1 MTTVLLWG
9 DRWWLARQK
18 MPVPFAGMGQAAAM
32 LAAAWPEKNRR
43 LRVVYQPDDFV
54 TVPAT
59 CPNTSRA
66 TLALALAEEHPAVG
80 HPGLVWGYEPIL
92 PAGETYNTLLHHE
105 TRPALFAL
113 VQQLEEEGFTVDS
126 VWPLP
131 TWLNALPPDL
141 TDSGAITI
149 FALHTDRFCIYR
161 HSAAGVR
168 TVHVGQGSGALA
180 SLVTLLRPIVA
191 ENPAEFILCVPT
203 DDAILATVEE
213 SMALG
218 ANHVVGIFTIQEAL
232 AKSAPLPPKHP
243 AQLLPP
249 VPRFTASR
257 VVNSVTLLLFLAAVA
272 GAAGYTHRWFRTRAE
287 LTERVVARQQLETE
301 TEHLRTNR
309 AQISSLRAE
318 ITALSLRSPRVSEFL
333 RKVTTTIPP
342 EVVVTTLKITADAF
356 TAGGWARPG
365 AAETWA
371 QRFGPEIRCTIQPD
385 GAFTLRGASP

>member
-9 DRWWLARQK
+9 DRWWLPRQK

-32 LAAAWPEKNRR
+32 LAAVWPEKNRR
-43 LRVVYQPDDFV
+43 LRVIYQPDDFA
-54 TVPAT
+54 TVPAN

-66 TLALALAEEHPAVG
+66 TLAQALAEEHPAVG

-92 PAGETYNTLLHHE
+92 PAGETYSTLLHHE

-113 VQQLEEEGFTVDS
+113 VQQLEEEGFAVDS

-141 TDSGAITI
+141 TESGAITI

-168 TVHVGQGSGALA
+168 TVQTGQGSDALA
-180 SLVTLLRPIVA
+180 KLVALLRPIVA

-203 DDAILATVEE
+203 DDAIIATVEE
-213 SMALG
+213 SMALE

-232 AKSAPLPPKHP
+232 AKPAPLGPKHP

-249 VPRFTASR
+249 VPRFTAPK
-257 VVNSVTLLLFLAAVA
+257 VVNAITLLLFLAGLA
-272 GAAGYTHRWFRTRAE
+272 GAGGYAHAWFNTQ
-287 LTERVVARQQLETE
+287 TEMKERLAARQHMQREVD
-301 TEHLRTNR
+301 HLRGNR
-309 AQISSLRAE
+309 AQIFTLRAE
-318 ITALSLRSPRVSEFL
+318 IAALGQRGPRVSEFL
-333 RKVTTTIPP
+333 RKVATTVPADI
-342 EVVVTTLKITADAF
+342 VVTTLQITADSFA
-356 TAGGWARPG
+356 AGGWAKPG
-365 AAETWA
+365 AAEAWA
-371 QRFGPEIRCTIQPD
+371 PRFGPEARCAVGLD